1 MPKQK
6 NITIRTS
13 SPKALTKSLKDLK
26 LAKEKAKEAQRLLF
40 HRKSEDKTPR
50 SNHRDIILALNRALA
65 GKGMP
70 DFLRVVDAS
79 YTRSGAISVLLK
91 QGALGTIL
99 VPDYSDLLIMAVC
112 KEDQEMVSV
121 GLLEQ

>member
-6 NITIRTS
+6 NIIIRTS
-13 SPKALTKSLKDLK
+13 SLKASTKLPKDLK
-26 LAKEKAKEAQRLLF
+26 PAKEKAKEAWRLLF
-40 HRKSEDKTPR
+40 CRKSKDKTPR
-50 SNHRDIILALNRALA
+50 SNCGDIILALNRALV

-99 VPDYSDLLIMAVC
+99 VPNYSDLLITAVC
-112 KEDQEMVSV
+112 KED
-121 GLLEQ
+121 